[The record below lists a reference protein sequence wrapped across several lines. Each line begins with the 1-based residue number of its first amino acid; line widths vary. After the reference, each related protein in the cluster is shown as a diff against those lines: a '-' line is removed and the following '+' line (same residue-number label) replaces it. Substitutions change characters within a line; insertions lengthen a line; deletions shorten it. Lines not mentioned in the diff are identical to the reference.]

1 MNKVVKITA
10 KVLLS
15 TALLSSII
23 IPTSNQ
29 ARADWKQDE
38 NGWWYDRGSGH
49 YYKDGVYGI
58 GGKAY
63 RFDKR
68 GYMVTGWYY
77 DNGDKY
83 YNRVKGWYYYD
94 PVNGDEKLGWQKI
107 DGKWYFFSYGNGNAL
122 TGLQFIDDTEYYFD
136 PVNGDMKTGW
146 IKIEGKW
153 RYFDPESG
161 AQTEKTW
168 RYINGKWYYFDT
180 VHPVTGFFY
189 IGEKRYYFDPVN
201 CDMKIGW
208 TKVNGVQYYMDP
220 NDGGAVARDKVL
232 LMNGVYYTFDW
243 LGKLIKVEL
252 ANK

>member
-38 NGWWYDRGSGH
+38 NGWWYDEGNGRYLADGSWS
-49 YYKDGVYGI
+49 I

-77 DNGDKY
+77 DNGDKHE
-83 YNRVKGWYYYD
+83 RLKGWYYYD
-94 PVNGDEKLGWQKI
+94 PVNGDEKRGWQKI
-107 DGKWYFFSYGNGNAL
+107 DGKWYYFNAMAL
-122 TGLQFIDDTEYYFD
+122 TGLRNIDEKKYYFD

-153 RYFDPESG
+153 HYFDPENGNEKSG
-161 AQTEKTW
+161 WQN
-168 RYINGKWYYFDT
+168 IDGKWYYFISGAF
-180 VHPVTGFFY
+180 TGFNY
-189 IGEKRYYFDPVN
+189 INEKLYYFDPVN
-201 CDMKIGW
+201 CDMKTGW

-232 LMNGVYYTFDW
+232 LMNGVYYTFNAG
-243 LGKLIKVEL
+243 GKLIKVEL
-252 ANK
+252 ANKN

>member
-1 MNKVVKITA
+1 MKKAIKITA

-38 NGWWYDRGSGH
+38 NGWWYDEGNGKYLADGSWS
-49 YYKDGVYGI
+49 I

-77 DNGDKY
+77 DNGDKHE
-83 YNRVKGWYYYD
+83 RLKGWYYYD
-94 PVNGDEKLGWQKI
+94 PVNGDEKRGWQKI
-107 DGKWYFFSYGNGNAL
+107 DGKWYYFNAMAL
-122 TGLQFIDDTEYYFD
+122 TGFQNLID
-136 PVNGDMKTGW
+136 G
-146 IKIEGKW
+146 
-153 RYFDPESG
+153 
-161 AQTEKTW
+161 
-168 RYINGKWYYFDT
+168 
-180 VHPVTGFFY
+180 
-189 IGEKRYYFDPVN
+189 KRYYFDPVN

-208 TKVNGVQYYMDP
+208 TKVDGHQYYMDP
-220 NDGGAVARDKVL
+220 NDGGAVATNKVL

-243 LGKLIKVEL
+243 SGKLIKVEL